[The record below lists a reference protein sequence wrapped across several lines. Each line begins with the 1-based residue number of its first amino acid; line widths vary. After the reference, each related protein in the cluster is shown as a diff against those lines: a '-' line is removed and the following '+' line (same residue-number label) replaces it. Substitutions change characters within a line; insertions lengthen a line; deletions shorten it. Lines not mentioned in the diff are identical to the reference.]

1 MLLLLMMMMMM
12 TVMVMVMVVLVGTEE
27 IGCSGQYM
35 QAIVLTL
42 NTLAPAN
49 QKLLIPHTAC
59 QLS

>member
-1 MLLLLMMMMMM
+1 MLLLLLLMMMM
-12 TVMVMVMVVLVGTEE
+12 TVMVMVVLVGTEE